1 MTSEPLLVGID
12 IGTTNI
18 KAIVFDRRGRIAAEA
33 SATTPTHIPRPG
45 WAFYRPD
52 ELWECTA
59 AALRRAVAGVDE
71 PRRIEGVAVASIGE
85 TGFPIDAQGA
95 AVYDGIAWYDKRT
108 EPQARLLSESVGHAR
123 LFASSGLSLQP
134 IFGLCKILWLR
145 DNEPEVY
152 GRAVRWLNTAD
163 YIAFRLC
170 GVAATDYSLAS
181 RTLALD
187 LRARRWDEA
196 LLAEVGVKPGL
207 MAPLVQSGAAL
218 GPVLAGVAAQTG
230 LPPTAL
236 VAAGGHDHVC
246 GALAVDVVEP
256 GAVLNSVG
264 TAEALFVAVD
274 EPLAD
279 PEMGVQGYTQGA
291 HVTGGYYA
299 LGGLYTS
306 GACAAWFAQASGGAD
321 LAALTAE
328 AEQAPPGSM
337 GVLFLPTLRLA
348 NPPYDDPLARGAFA
362 GLSTDVTRGALFR
375 AVLEGLEY
383 EMRSSLEPLLRH
395 AGVQQVRRFV
405 AIGGG
410 TRSRLRTQ
418 IKASVLN
425 RPVQVAGVDEA
436 TALGAALLGGLA
448 AGVYHNT
455 ADALAQLEYS
465 VAETAPDPAQAAL
478 YEEVYQQSYRRL
490 YPALRDLHHAIEAR
504 GSRQT
509 DG

>member
-12 IGTTNI
+12 VGTTNI
-18 KAIVFDRRGRIAAEA
+18 KAIVFDCRGRIVAAA
-33 SATTPTHIPRPG
+33 GAPTPTHVPRPS

-52 ELWECTA
+52 ELWECTTT
-59 AALRRAVAGVDE
+59 ALRRAVAGVDD
-71 PRRIEGVAVASIGE
+71 PRRIVGVAAASIGE
-85 TGFPIDAQGA
+85 TGFPIDAQGIA
-95 AVYDGIAWYDKRT
+95 TYDGIAWFDKRT
-108 EPQARLLSESVGHAR
+108 EPQARLLDERIGHAR

-134 IFGLCKILWLR
+134 IFSLCKILWLR
-145 DNEPEVY
+145 DNEPEAY

-187 LRARRWDEA
+187 LQARRWNEP
-196 LLAEVGVKPGL
+196 LLAEVGVKPDF
-207 MAPLVQSGAAL
+207 MAPLAGSGTAR
-218 GPVLAGVAAQTG
+218 GPVLAEVAAQTG

-246 GALAVDVVEP
+246 GALAVGVVEP

-274 EPLAD
+274 APLAD

-306 GACAAWFAQASGGAD
+306 GACAAWFAQTSGGAD
-321 LAALTAE
+321 LETLTAE
-328 AEQAPPGSM
+328 AEQAPPGSL

-348 NPPYDDPLARGAFA
+348 NPPYDDPKARGAFV
-362 GLSTDVTRGALFR
+362 GLSTDATRGVLFR

-383 EMRSSLEPLLRH
+383 EMRASLEPLLRH

-425 RPVQVAGVDEA
+425 RPVQVANVEEA
-436 TALGAALLGGLA
+436 TALGAAVLGGLA
-448 AGVYHNT
+448 AGVYRDA
-455 ADALAQLEYS
+455 ADALAQLDYG
-465 VAETAPDPAQAAL
+465 VTETPPDPIQAAL
-478 YEEVYQQSYRRL
+478 YEEIYRQGHRRL
-490 YPALRDLHHAIEAR
+490 YPALRDLHHLIEAR
-504 GSRQT
+504 GSRQA
-509 DG
+509 DS